1 MSEINL
7 PGVKSSKFIHKEGE
21 QKDGEEENDEEE
33 VEEVK

>member
-7 PGVKSSKFIHKEGE
+7 PGVKSNKFIQKEAE
-21 QKDGEEENDEEE
+21 LKVEDDE